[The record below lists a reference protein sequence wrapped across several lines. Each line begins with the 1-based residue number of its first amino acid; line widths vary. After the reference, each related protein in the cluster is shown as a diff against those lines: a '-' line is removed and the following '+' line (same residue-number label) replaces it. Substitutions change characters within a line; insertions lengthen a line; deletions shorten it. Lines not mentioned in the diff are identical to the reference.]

1 MTLISQIEP
10 DTARSTRS
18 APYIAGIAHSLAS
31 RRRDSVEIDAE
42 MGRPAGWLERL
53 SGVRS
58 RTVAGPGD
66 SQEAMAG
73 RAALAA
79 LKAADISLTGID
91 LLLFG
96 AAVGRQPIPA
106 TAPLI
111 KREIGATH
119 LAFPAY
125 DVNATCLSALTALD
139 IAALQIAAGR
149 ARTVLVV
156 TSEIASRALP
166 WQSDPKTAG
175 LFGDGAA
182 AIVLTAA
189 PPTRRQAGGPAGGSV
204 SLRFRDFLMETHAE
218 AYDCCALGA
227 GGTRFDY
234 HDEPEAF
241 AAHALFRMDGPE
253 LFRLS
258 ATKLPA
264 FIARLLDRLGW
275 SHDDVDLVIPHQ
287 ASPLALAHMAKRSG
301 FSGDRIFN
309 HVAMTGNLIAASLP
323 VALSSALHDGRI
335 RPGMKLL
342 MVGTSAGVSLGGAGL
357 ES

>member
-1 MTLISQIEP
+1 MSLV
-10 DTARSTRS
+10 S
-18 APYIAGIAHSLAS
+18 AIRPEQDSRKGAAPHITGIAHSLAS
-31 RRRDSVEIDAE
+31 QRRDSVEIDVE
-42 MGRPAGWLERL
+42 LGRSPGWLERL

-58 RTVAGPGD
+58 RTVAGPDD
-66 SQEAMAG
+66 SQEAMAC
-73 RAALAA
+73 RAAGAA
-79 LKAADISLTGID
+79 LDAAGMTIEDID

-106 TAPLI
+106 TAPLV
-111 KREIGATH
+111 KRGLGGAH

-166 WQSDPKTAG
+166 WETDPKTAG

-182 AIVLTAA
+182 ALVLGAG
-189 PPTRRQAGGPAGGSV
+189 PPQAVAVPGV

-218 AYDCCALGA
+218 AYDCCSLAS
-227 GGTRFDY
+227 GGTRFDF
-234 HDEPEAF
+234 HRAPEAF

-258 ATKLPA
+258 AAKLPA
-264 FIARLLDRLGW
+264 FIDRLLDRLGW
-275 SHDDVDLVIPHQ
+275 RHDEVDLVIPHQ

-301 FSGDRIFN
+301 FSGDRIYN
-309 HVAMTGNLIAASLP
+309 HVATTGNLIAASLP
-323 VALSSALHDGRI
+323 VALSCALQEGRVG
-335 RPGMKLL
+335 PGMKLL
-342 MVGTSAGVSLGGAGL
+342 MIGTSAGVSLGGAGL